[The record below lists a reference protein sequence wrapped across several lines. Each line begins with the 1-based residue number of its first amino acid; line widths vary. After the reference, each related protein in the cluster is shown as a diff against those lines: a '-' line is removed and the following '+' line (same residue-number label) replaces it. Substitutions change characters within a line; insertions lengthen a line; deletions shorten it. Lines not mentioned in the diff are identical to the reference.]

1 MIDVLFL
8 GVGFFALAVGIWRA
22 VRARRTGAGGGL
34 AVSLIAL
41 GAAFCFLSNR
51 VQLFESEL
59 YPSLGRLLSNLATMV
74 AAYGIGLTVAEI
86 SGTRDRGRR
95 TRLVALGAALAL
107 LLAMF
112 FSTSGLPRGI
122 GVFDELYAAHPTLVV
137 YVFVYTVY
145 LGFAV
150 LDIGVVAAVTVR
162 ASGGALRAGL
172 ALLLLASAFAVAY
185 LAGKVVATI
194 RALEADHPAKALCR
208 GPFST
213 LPCTLD
219 VGFPAVS
226 VLLIVLGLTI
236 PSIPGLAAARRDA
249 KTLRLLK
256 PLREQLVRRFPE
268 IVRIDPG
275 GPSRRERLLT
285 AMSETNDGLILAG
298 VTPELPPSAAAG
310 LVRNLTG
317 PEGDVHEQSPRV
329 ERDVPG
335 EPGEAPPVVREE
347 PFAAEVARL
356 RAIAAAYRE
365 PA

>member
-1 MIDVLFL
+1 MIDILFL
-8 GVGFFALAVGIWRA
+8 GVGLFALGVGIWRA
-22 VRARRTGAGGGL
+22 VRARRTGAGAGL

-51 VQLFESEL
+51 AQVAESEL

-95 TRLVALGAALAL
+95 TRLVALATALTL
-107 LLAMF
+107 LVVTF
-112 FSTSGLPRGI
+112 FSTSDLPRGI
-122 GVFDELYAAHPTLVV
+122 GVFDELYGTHPTLVV
-137 YVFVYTVY
+137 YVFAYTVY

-150 LDIGVVAAVTVR
+150 VDIGIVSAVTIR

-172 ALLLLASAFAVAY
+172 SLLLLASAFAVAY
-185 LAGKVVATI
+185 LGGKVVATI
-194 RALEADHPAKALCR
+194 KALQSDHPAKALCA

-213 LPCTLD
+213 LPCALD

-226 VLLIVLGLTI
+226 VLLIVVGLTI
-236 PSIPGLAAARRDA
+236 PSIPGLVAGRRDA
-249 KTLRLLK
+249 RTLRLLR
-256 PLREQLVRRFPE
+256 PLRAHLTRRFPE

-298 VTPELPPSAAAG
+298 VTPELAAPAAAR
-310 LVRNLTG
+310 LVRAL
-317 PEGDVHEQSPRV
+317 PD
-329 ERDVPG
+329 
-335 EPGEAPPVVREE
+335 EPGETEPPVAGTE
-347 PFAAEVARL
+347 PFAADVARL
-356 RAIAAAYRE
+356 RAIAQAYRKLDAVE
-365 PA
+365 DVGSAR

>member
-1 MIDVLFL
+1 MIDILFV
-8 GVGFFALAVGIWRA
+8 GVGLFALFAGIWRA
-22 VRARRTGAGGGL
+22 NRARRTGAGAGL

-51 VQLFESEL
+51 AQQFESEL

-95 TRLVALGAALAL
+95 TRLVALGVALTIL
-107 LLAMF
+107 VVTF
-112 FSTSGLPRGI
+112 FSTSDLPRGI
-122 GVFDELYAAHPTLVV
+122 GLFDELYRTHPTLVV
-137 YVFVYTVY
+137 YVFTYTVY
-145 LGFAV
+145 LGLAV
-150 LDIGVVAAVTVR
+150 LDIGFVAAVTIR

-172 ALLLLASAFAVAY
+172 ALLLLASAFAIAY

-194 RALEADHPAKALCR
+194 HALQAEHPVKALCR

-213 LPCTLD
+213 LPCALD

-249 KTLRLLK
+249 RTLRLLR
-256 PLREQLVRRFPE
+256 PLRAHLTRRFPE
-268 IVRIDPG
+268 ITRIDPAG
-275 GPSRRERLLT
+275 SSRRERLLT

-298 VTPELPPSAAAG
+298 VTPEVPPATAAR
-310 LVRNLTG
+310 LVRDL
-317 PEGDVHEQSPRV
+317 PD
-329 ERDVPG
+329 
-335 EPGEAPPVVREE
+335 EPSEIEPPTATAE
-347 PFAAEVARL
+347 PFAADVARL
-356 RAIAAAYRE
+356 RAIAREYRNLE
-365 PA
+365 GATPADTER